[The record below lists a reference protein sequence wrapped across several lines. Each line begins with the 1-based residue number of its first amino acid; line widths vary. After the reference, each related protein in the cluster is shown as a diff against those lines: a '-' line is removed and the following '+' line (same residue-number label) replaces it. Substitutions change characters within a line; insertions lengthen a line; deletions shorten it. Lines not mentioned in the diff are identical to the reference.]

1 MGLFRGGMTFSR
13 FHVRGDLPAKFHD
26 RYLEA
31 IRLRAFRPL
40 DPTEEVDERGGWC
53 APGDGFDLDPAYE
66 AIFVGGYLNLGM
78 RVDTWRIPRSLF
90 KAAMRDA
97 ERSALSRSGEEKLSR
112 TKKKELETFLKAR
125 LRKKVIP
132 AMRVF
137 DLTWNLD
144 TGIVRFFSH
153 APKMQDHMVEL
164 FLKTFDLDLALDGM
178 FLAASFDEALA
189 DEVAEALPL
198 LEPLSL
204 AVAG

>member
-1 MGLFRGGMTFSR
+1 
-13 FHVRGDLPAKFHD
+13 
-26 RYLEA
+26 
-31 IRLRAFRPL
+31 
-40 DPTEEVDERGGWC
+40 
-53 APGDGFDLDPAYE
+53 
-66 AIFVGGYLNLGM
+66 
-78 RVDTWRIPRSLF
+78 
-90 KAAMRDA
+90 
-97 ERSALSRSGEEKLSR
+97 
-112 TKKKELETFLKAR
+112 
-125 LRKKVIP
+125 
-132 AMRVF
+132 MRVF